1 MTETERPAE
10 TAEPETIRAV
20 EWTLEAAGRLQRT
33 VTTLPVLTQGEIL
46 VRTAV
51 GAISPGSERS
61 LIQGL
66 SPAVPPDAYPHQ
78 PGYVNVVEILDAADR
93 TLVGERG
100 VAVLGHRDY
109 ALVPYHRFIRIPH
122 GHSDDLAMLGVLS
135 ADARNAIDLAAVE
148 SGEDCLVLG
157 GGILGVL
164 TAWELCLTTKGTI
177 RLVETNVARREIVES
192 VRFPGGVEVA
202 HDPGRYRFHTVFDC
216 ANTAD
221 AFATA
226 QAAVRPKGSVVLVAD
241 GCQEAYV
248 LTPDFFSK
256 GIYLGKTDSHPDL
269 RGFLNEYFA
278 RHEDP
283 TSLVEV
289 TFREDVRFDEFPQ
302 SYLKALL
309 APIGTQPGLAPRVVY
324 S

>member
-1 MTETERPAE
+1 MVDTEERADATEPQ
-10 TAEPETIRAV
+10 TIRAV
-20 EWTLEAAGRLQRT
+20 EWTLEAAGRLHRT
-33 VTTLPVLTQGEIL
+33 VTTLPAPAQGEIL
-46 VRTAV
+46 VRTIV
-51 GAISPGSERS
+51 GAISPGTERS

-66 SPAVPPDAYPHQ
+66 SPAVPADAYPYQ
-78 PGYVNVVEILDAADR
+78 PGYLNVVEIIESIDR
-93 TLVGERG
+93 TLIGELG
-100 VAVLGHRDY
+100 VAILGHRDY
-109 ALVPYHRFIRIPH
+109 ALIPYHRFIRIPQ
-122 GHSDDLAMLGVLS
+122 GRSNDLALLGVLS

-164 TAWELCLTTKGTI
+164 TAWELSLATKGTI
-177 RLVETNVARREIVES
+177 RLVETNAARREALES
-192 VRFPGGVEVA
+192 IRFPTAIEIA

-226 QAAVRPKGSVVLVAD
+226 QSAVRPKGSIVLVAD

-256 GIYLGKTDSHPDL
+256 GVYLGKTDSHPDL
-269 RGFLNEYFA
+269 RGFLNEFFS
-278 RHEDP
+278 RHDDT
-283 TSLVEV
+283 TSLLQA
-289 TFREDVRFDEFPQ
+289 TFQEEIRFDEYPQ

-309 APIGTQPGLAPRVVY
+309 APVGTQRGLAPRVIY